1 MAEDFDIGP
10 LTWVKDEINQALA
23 NVLENLDDVAS
34 HPDEVAKLKFSQT
47 HLYQVSGALD
57 MVGLEGCKRFCAEIE
72 KLTGKLEKNQVAVT
86 PETIAALKNAV
97 KELGVYLQGLLDGLA
112 DQPLKLA
119 PALQAMA
126 AVQNETIGEIELFFP
141 DTSIRAPKEAAM
153 QDVPEDALP
162 SYLADQRKVLLK
174 SLLGWLRADN
184 PEQRVANLDSLRGVL
199 ENVKQVQK
207 QSSQRTFWWVATA
220 FLDVLGESEFSEN
233 RYVKRLVRRLDQQ
246 LRSQADGSNR
256 ASGNLLRDLLYF
268 IAVSRSESERIAQV
282 RELFELEGHIP
293 KPDSY
298 MVDVLEISA
307 TELESIES
315 LLSTLET
322 LKDQWNSLSET
333 RDIKLL
339 DAFSYQ
345 VSEMFAASQHLTHQS
360 IVDML
365 GSLYELSGEVSLDNS
380 KLTDTVLIEVA
391 AGLTVLEDA
400 LSRYAQLSENDI
412 QDLDKQSQLL
422 QEIASGEQNPDT
434 SQNSMLENVGKGV
447 NAAVVQQIKDAL
459 HIAEQSLDSFFRDT
473 STTDVLL
480 SADKA
485 IREVI
490 AAFDMLDMPVPTA
503 TAQASLKLIG
513 HFKQGESDQG
523 LFIIVAESL
532 SMLGFYTEEL
542 PRVRPESRAA
552 LESNLDKLEKQLE
565 LMEFD
570 DAPIDDAETSAGL
583 VIEEIDTDAFSEPAF
598 IDTTSAEIEAATIVS
613 EVAIPDE
620 SLALETEQAPEADR
634 IDDAELLDIYLTES
648 EEVLANIAQNL
659 QALRVNATA
668 KEALVEVRRGFHTL
682 KGSGRTVGMKSTAEV
697 AWAVEQLLN
706 LLMERKTAPT
716 AAQLAFVEDA
726 SAAFAGWTATLK
738 DVGEVYLDYV
748 PWQERAHA
756 LENEAVRQKPAS
768 EEVVIGGTYKIS
780 RGLFNIF
787 MLEAEEHMQA
797 LNESVPE
804 VKAQMLANEV
814 KKPSDSSRRAAHT
827 LASNAGTTG
836 FKAIGVLS
844 RELEFWLDEHQG
856 YWTPQTFALY
866 ENVVSALGNMLR
878 KAALL
883 RQPKQVPSLVVALQE
898 ATAQASSIQ
907 PVAESVDVPL
917 ETPEAVLADIDAS
930 AELAESEVSA
940 TLEIAE
946 ADGLDAELSSEESL
960 DANEDNIADVSEI
973 ETADAVLESPDGEL
987 STAEPLAISLAT
999 DATAI
1004 EADLKA
1010 SEDTPLDASLLAQ
1023 TISEPISETQ
1033 ATVAEVYS
1041 NQDSVQNELLTMFV
1055 EEAHELLPVVGNEL
1069 RAWRTDPTE
1078 LSHSDELQRA
1088 LHTLKGSARMVGQA
1102 ELADT
1107 VHGMEDRVIRG
1118 LKSKTKKVDFDGLF
1132 GDLDQIGVFVDAA
1145 TSSLTANSPLTAHQP
1160 QTENRAL
1167 RPVERAVQ
1175 YLRMRADVLDRLINE
1190 AGEISIARS
1199 RVEREMIAFKHFSL
1213 DLTESVQRL
1222 RGQLREMEIEAESQM
1237 QSRMAY
1243 LQETNE
1249 TFDPLEFDRFT
1260 RLQELTRMMAESV
1273 NDVSTIQHGL
1283 LGNMDEAESALQQ
1296 QNRMNRELQHGLMDV
1311 RMVPFSM
1318 VTERLQRIVRQTAKE
1333 LEKEVELHI
1342 DGEAVDVDRSVLD
1355 KIGAP
1360 LEHLLRNAVA
1370 HGMETPAERKKAKKQ
1385 TTGKVNLVVRRE
1397 NDEIVMTVSDDGA
1410 GINLE
1415 RVKSKAIENGLF
1427 SAEHEVSEQALM
1439 SVIFEPGF
1447 STATDVTQISG
1458 RGVGLDSV
1466 RSDITALGGRI
1477 DVNNAVGQG
1486 AVFTIYLPVTLS
1498 VSQVVLVRAGTNVFA
1513 LPSVMVEQAQKIKAD
1528 DLAKATEQ
1536 GHVEWSGRDYP
1547 LYYLNKL
1554 IGDNEQIAEEH
1565 RYTPVL
1571 LLRSGT
1577 YHIALHVDEIVNNQE
1592 VVMKPIGAQL
1602 SRVPGI
1608 IGATVMGDGKVV
1620 LIINPVQLANR
1631 EVLAVGNIRVS
1642 NAPVVKVDVNPT
1654 ILVVDDS
1661 LTMRKVLSR
1670 LLERENYKVLLAKD
1684 GMDALQVLQEN
1695 LPDVIITDIE
1705 MPRMDGFELV
1715 RNIKGDER
1723 TASIPLMIISS
1734 RTAEKHQN
1742 HAKELGVDAFLGK
1755 PVQDD
1760 ELITQVSILL
1770 GSSVPVSA

>member
-1 MAEDFDIGP
+1 VAEDFDVGP
-10 LTWVKDEINQALA
+10 LSWVKDEINQALTS
-23 NVLENLDDVAS
+23 VLENLEDVAS

-72 KLTGKLEKNQVAVT
+72 ALTGKLEKKIIPVT
-86 PETIAALKNAV
+86 PDTISALKNAV
-97 KELGVYLQGLLDGLA
+97 KALDAYLQGLLNGAA

-126 AVQNETIGEIELFFP
+126 ATQNETIAEIELFFP
-141 DTSIRAPKEAAM
+141 DISIRAPKESTAH
-153 QDVPEDALP
+153 DLPEDALP
-162 SYLADQRKVLLK
+162 AYLADQRKVLLK
-174 SLLGWLRADN
+174 SLLGWLRAEG
-184 PEQRVANLDSLRGVL
+184 PEQRIANLDSLRSVL
-199 ENVKQVQK
+199 ENVKQVQR

-220 FLDVLGESEFSEN
+220 FIDVLTESELAEN
-233 RYVKRLVRRLDQQ
+233 RYVKRLIRRLDQQ

-268 IAVSRSESERIAQV
+268 IAVTRSESERIAQV

-293 KPDSY
+293 KADTYKEDAP
-298 MVDVLEISA
+298 EISA
-307 TELESIES
+307 TELESIEN
-315 LLSTLET
+315 LLVTLES

-339 DAFSYQ
+339 DPFSYQ
-345 VSEMFAASQHLTHQS
+345 VGEVFAGSQHLTHQS
-360 IVDML
+360 IVDMF
-365 GSLYELSGEVSLDNS
+365 GSLYELSGEVSVDNS
-380 KLTDTVLIEVA
+380 KFTDTVLIEVA
-391 AGLTVLEDA
+391 AGITLLEDA
-400 LSRYAQLSENDI
+400 LNRYSNLSDNDI
-412 QDLDKQSQLL
+412 QSLDKQSQLL
-422 QEIASGEQNPDT
+422 QELASGEENPDT
-434 SQNSMLENVGKGV
+434 SQSSMLESVGKGV
-447 NAAVVQQIKDAL
+447 DAAVVRQIKEAL
-459 HIAEQSLDSFFRDT
+459 NIAEQSLDTFFRDT
-473 STTDVLL
+473 TLIDVLQ
-480 SADKA
+480 SANKA
-485 IREVI
+485 VREVI
-490 AAFDMLDMPVPTA
+490 AAFDMLDMPLATA
-503 TAQASLKLIG
+503 TAQASLNLIG
-513 HFKQGESDQG
+513 HFKQGESDQE

-532 SMLGFYTEEL
+532 SMLGFYADEL
-542 PRVRPESRAA
+542 PRVRPESIVA
-552 LESNLDKLEKQLE
+552 LENNLIKLEKQLE

-570 DAPIDDAETSAGL
+570 EAPSTDTVSGL
-583 VIEEIDTDAFSEPAF
+583 VIEEMSLNDFTEPLLADALPEDAEAEALIPTGNDTVVEVKVL
-598 IDTTSAEIEAATIVS
+598 AA
-613 EVAIPDE
+613 DH
-620 SLALETEQAPEADR
+620 
-634 IDDAELLDIYLTES
+634 IDDEELLDIYLTES
-648 EEVLANIAQNL
+648 EEVLASIAQNL
-659 QALRVNATA
+659 QTLRVNATDH
-668 KEALVEVRRGFHTL
+668 EALVEVRRGFHTL

-706 LLMERKTAPT
+706 LLMERKSAPT
-716 AAQLAFVEDA
+716 SMQIAFLEEVT
-726 SAAFAGWTATLK
+726 AAFAEWTATLK
-738 DVGEVYLDYV
+738 ESGAVQLDYE
-748 PWQERAHA
+748 PWQLRARE
-756 LENEAVRQKPAS
+756 LENEALCQKPAS

-787 MLEAEEHMQA
+787 MSEAEEHMKV
-797 LNESVPE
+797 LNDSVPE
-804 VKAQMLANEV
+804 VHGQMLAGEI
-814 KKPSDSSRRAAHT
+814 KKPSDASRRASHT

-836 FKAIGVLS
+836 FKAIAVLS
-844 RELEFWLDEHQG
+844 RELEYWLDEHLG
-856 YWTPQTFALY
+856 NWTPQTFTLY
-866 ENVVSALGNMLR
+866 ERVVTALGNMLR

-883 RQPKQVPSLVVALQE
+883 RQPKQVPSLVVALKE
-898 ATAQASSIQ
+898 ATAQAPSILPPAETTEAELKVEELSKENVFEQ
-907 PVAESVDVPL
+907 PTEVVSLDLPEAEHASAL
-917 ETPEAVLADIDAS
+917 ELSLVNDAVISNEASIEEVTEISTPEAEIPVLTTALAS
-930 AELAESEVSA
+930 L
-940 TLEIAE
+940 TTI
-946 ADGLDAELSSEESL
+946 SEES
-960 DANEDNIADVSEI
+960 DVP
-973 ETADAVLESPDGEL
+973 ETA
-987 STAEPLAISLAT
+987 
-999 DATAI
+999 AI
-1004 EADLKA
+1004 EV
-1010 SEDTPLDASLLAQ
+1010 EVGH
-1023 TISEPISETQ
+1023 EP
-1033 ATVAEVYS
+1033 
-1041 NQDSVQNELLTMFV
+1041 VQNELLTMFV
-1055 EEAHELLPVVGNEL
+1055 EEAHELLPIVGNEL
-1069 RAWRTDPTE
+1069 RAWRNEPTD

-1088 LHTLKGSARMVGQA
+1088 LHTLKGSARMVGQV

-1118 LKSKTKKVDFDGLF
+1118 LKSKSKKLDFEGLF

-1145 TSSLTANSPLTAHQP
+1145 TNALSTSTQLVSNQP
-1160 QTENRAL
+1160 QGENRAL
-1167 RPVERAVQ
+1167 SQVERAVQ

-1199 RVEREMIAFKHFSL
+1199 RVEREMIAFKNFSL

-1243 LQETNE
+1243 LEETNQ

-1318 VTERLQRIVRQTAKE
+1318 VTERLQRIVRQTSKE
-1333 LEKEVELHI
+1333 LEKQVELFI
-1342 DGEAVDVDRSVLD
+1342 DGETVDVDRSVLD

-1370 HGMETPAERKKAKKQ
+1370 HGMETPDQRKKTKKDA
-1385 TTGKVNLVVRRE
+1385 TGKVNLSVKRE
-1397 NDEIVMTVSDDGA
+1397 NDEIVITVSDDGA
-1410 GINLE
+1410 GINLDK
-1415 RVKSKAIENGLF
+1415 VKSKAIETGLF

-1439 SVIFEPGF
+1439 AVIFEPGF
-1447 STATDVTQISG
+1447 STATNVTQISG

-1466 RSDITALGGRI
+1466 RSDITSLGGRI

-1498 VSQVVLVRAGTNVFA
+1498 VSQVVLVRAGSNLFA
-1513 LPSVMVEQAQKIKAD
+1513 VPSVMVEQAQKLKAD
-1528 DLAKATEQ
+1528 DLVNAYEQ
-1536 GHVEWSGRDYP
+1536 GHIAWSGRDFP
-1547 LYYLNKL
+1547 IHYLNKL
-1554 IGDNEQIAEEH
+1554 TGDFDQLAEDH

-1571 LLRSGT
+1571 MLRSGT

-1608 IGATVMGDGKVV
+1608 IGATVLGDGKVV

-1642 NAPVVKVDVNPT
+1642 NVPAAKVDSHPT

-1695 LPDVIITDIE
+1695 MPDLIVTDIE

-1715 RNIKGDER
+1715 RNIKGDAR
-1723 TASIPLMIISS
+1723 TAGIPLMIISS

-1760 ELITQVSILL
+1760 ELMAQVSILL
-1770 GSSVPVSA
+1770 GNFEPISA

>member
-1 MAEDFDIGP
+1 
-10 LTWVKDEINQALA
+10 
-23 NVLENLDDVAS
+23 
-34 HPDEVAKLKFSQT
+34 
-47 HLYQVSGALD
+47 
-57 MVGLEGCKRFCAEIE
+57 
-72 KLTGKLEKNQVAVT
+72 
-86 PETIAALKNAV
+86 
-97 KELGVYLQGLLDGLA
+97 
-112 DQPLKLA
+112 
-119 PALQAMA
+119 
-126 AVQNETIGEIELFFP
+126 
-141 DTSIRAPKEAAM
+141 
-153 QDVPEDALP
+153 
-162 SYLADQRKVLLK
+162 
-174 SLLGWLRADN
+174 
-184 PEQRVANLDSLRGVL
+184 
-199 ENVKQVQK
+199 
-207 QSSQRTFWWVATA
+207 VATA
-220 FLDVLGESEFSEN
+220 FVDVLDESEFAEN

-268 IAVSRSESERIAQV
+268 IAVSRAESERIAQV

-293 KPDSY
+293 KAAEY
-298 MVDVLEISA
+298 TVDVLEISA

-315 LLSTLET
+315 LLSVLES

-345 VSEMFAASQHLTHQS
+345 VSEVFAGNQHLTHQS

-400 LSRYAQLSENDI
+400 LSRYAQLSESDI
-412 QDLDKQSQLL
+412 QGLDKQSQLL
-422 QEIASGEQNPDT
+422 QEIASGEENPDT

-459 HIAEQSLDSFFRDT
+459 NIAEQSLDTFFRDT

-485 IREVI
+485 VREVI

-513 HFKQGESDQG
+513 HFKQGESDQS

-542 PRVRPESRAA
+542 PRVRPESKAA

-570 DAPIDDAETSAGL
+570 DTPIDTADAGSGL
-583 VIEEIDTDAFSEPAF
+583 VIEEIDANEFSEPVA
-598 IDTTSAEIEAATIVS
+598 TEAVSPELEVATITG
-613 EVAIPDE
+613 EDTATDE
-620 SLALETEQAPEADR
+620 SLALESEPVSVADR

-659 QALRVNATA
+659 QTLRVNATD

-706 LLMERKTAPT
+706 LLMERKSAPT
-716 AAQLAFVEDA
+716 ASQITFVEEA
-726 SAAFAGWTATLK
+726 SAAFAEWTATLK
-738 DVGEVYLDYV
+738 DTGEVQLDYV
-748 PWQERAHA
+748 PWQQRAQT

-797 LNESVPE
+797 LNDSVPE
-804 VKAQMLANEV
+804 VKAQMLAGEV

-836 FKAIGVLS
+836 FKAVGVLS
-844 RELEFWLDEHQG
+844 RELEYWLDEHQG
-856 YWTPQTFALY
+856 YWTPQTFSLY
-866 ENVVSALGNMLR
+866 ENVVTALGNMLR

-898 ATAQASSIQ
+898 ATAQASSIL
-907 PVAESVDVPL
+907 PL
-917 ETPEAVLADIDAS
+917 AEAVDAPLAS
-930 AELAESEVSA
+930 AESLLEESSVSTELTEPEVSEA
-940 TLEIAE
+940 EASVAEPSPEHILEADEEINTEISTEETTEIAP
-946 ADGLDAELSSEESL
+946 
-960 DANEDNIADVSEI
+960 EI
-973 ETADAVLESPDGEL
+973 PGNEL
-987 STAEPLAISLAT
+987 STLEPSDITPTEAFV
-999 DATAI
+999 I
-1004 EADLKA
+1004 EAD
-1010 SEDTPLDASLLAQ
+1010 SNVTESIDLAQ
-1023 TISEPISETQ
+1023 AAAVEIQSG
-1033 ATVAEVYS
+1033 
-1041 NQDSVQNELLTMFV
+1041 QDNVQNELLTMFV
-1055 EEAHELLPVVGNEL
+1055 EEAHEILPVVGNEL
-1069 RAWRTDPTE
+1069 RAWRNEPTE

-1088 LHTLKGSARMVGQA
+1088 LHTLKGSARMVGQVD
-1102 ELADT
+1102 LADT

-1145 TSSLTANSPLTAHQP
+1145 TNSLTASAPLTTNQP
-1160 QTENRAL
+1160 QLENRTL
-1167 RPVERAVQ
+1167 RQVERAVQ

-1199 RVEREMIAFKHFSL
+1199 RIEREMIAFKHFSL

-1333 LEKEVELHI
+1333 LEKQVELHI
-1342 DGEAVDVDRSVLD
+1342 DGESVDVDRSVLD

-1370 HGMETPAERKKAKKQ
+1370 HGMETPAERKKAKKD
-1385 TTGKVNLVVRRE
+1385 TIGKVNLVVRRE
-1397 NDEIVMTVSDDGA
+1397 NDEIIMTVSDDGA

-1415 RVKSKAIENGLF
+1415 KVKNKAIESGLF

-1447 STATDVTQISG
+1447 STATDITQISG

-1477 DVNNAVGQG
+1477 DVNNAAGQG

-1513 LPSVMVEQAQKIKAD
+1513 LPSVMVEQAQKIKVD
-1528 DLAKATEQ
+1528 DLVEANAQ
-1536 GHVEWSGRDYP
+1536 GHIEWSGRDYP

-1554 IGDNEQIAEEH
+1554 IGDNEQLAEEH

-1571 LLRSGT
+1571 MLRSGT

-1642 NAPVVKVDVNPT
+1642 NAPVTKVDVTPT

-1695 LPDVIITDIE
+1695 LPDIIITDIE

-1715 RNIKGDER
+1715 R
-1723 TASIPLMIISS
+1723 
-1734 RTAEKHQN
+1734 
-1742 HAKELGVDAFLGK
+1742 
-1755 PVQDD
+1755 
-1760 ELITQVSILL
+1760 
-1770 GSSVPVSA
+1770 

>member
-10 LTWVKDEINQALA
+10 LSWVKDEINQALA

-174 SLLGWLRADN
+174 SLLGWLRADS
-184 PEQRVANLDSLRGVL
+184 PEQRAANLDSLRGVL

-293 KPDSY
+293 KPESY
-298 MVDVLEISA
+298 TVDVLEISA

-315 LLSTLET
+315 LLSTLES

-345 VSEMFAASQHLTHQS
+345 VSEVFAGSQHLTHQS

-400 LSRYAQLSENDI
+400 LHRYAQLSENDI

-422 QEIASGEQNPDT
+422 QEIASGEENPDT

-459 HIAEQSLDSFFRDT
+459 NIAEQSLDSFFRDT
-473 STTDVLL
+473 SSTEVLL

-485 IREVI
+485 VREVI

-542 PRVRPESRAA
+542 PRVRPESKAA

-570 DAPIDDAETSAGL
+570 EVPVIDVETTAGL
-583 VIEEIDTDAFSEPAF
+583 VIEEIDADAFSEPVS
-598 IDTTSAEIEAATIVS
+598 IDTTSTEVEAATVVS
-613 EVAIPDE
+613 EVAAPVE
-620 SLALETEQAPEADR
+620 SLVVEAEQAPVADR

-659 QALRVNATA
+659 QALRINATD

-716 AAQLAFVEDA
+716 ASQIAFIEDA

-738 DVGEVYLDYV
+738 EVGEVHLDYV
-748 PWQERAHA
+748 PWQQRAHA

-804 VKAQMLANEV
+804 VKAQMLAGEV

-844 RELEFWLDEHQG
+844 RELEYWFDEHQG

-866 ENVVSALGNMLR
+866 ENVVTALGNMLR

-898 ATAQASSIQ
+898 ATAQAASVQ
-907 PVAESVDVPL
+907 QVAESADVPYEAQEDVLAEVDV
-917 ETPEAVLADIDAS
+917 S
-930 AELAESEVSA
+930 AEIEVPAFLDMAEPDRLAVELGAGDGQEANEETVAEISENQTDYV
-940 TLEIAE
+940 TLE
-946 ADGLDAELSSEESL
+946 SS
-960 DANEDNIADVSEI
+960 
-973 ETADAVLESPDGEL
+973 DGEL
-987 STAEPLAISLAT
+987 STTEPTGVKSSDEAAV
-999 DATAI
+999 I
-1004 EADLKA
+1004 ETNLSV
-1010 SEDTPLDASLLAQ
+1010 SEDTPELAQ
-1023 TISEPISETQ
+1023 PIIEPINQ
-1033 ATVAEVYS
+1033 PQVADAYS
-1041 NQDSVQNELLTMFV
+1041 SQDSVENELLTMFV

-1069 RAWRTDPTE
+1069 RAWRNEPTE

-1167 RPVERAVQ
+1167 RPVERTVQ

-1342 DGEAVDVDRSVLD
+1342 DGESVDVDRSVLD

-1385 TTGKVNLVVRRE
+1385 ITGKVNLVVRRE
-1397 NDEIVMTVSDDGA
+1397 NDEIIMTVSDDGA

-1498 VSQVVLVRAGTNVFA
+1498 VSQVLLVRAGTNVFA

-1536 GHVEWSGRDYP
+1536 GHIEWSGRDYP

-1554 IGDNEQIAEEH
+1554 IGDNEQLAEEH

-1642 NAPVVKVDVNPT
+1642 NAPVVKVEVNPT

-1770 GSSVPVSA
+1770 GNSVPVSA